1 MGLRLRRRKSKNDAK
16 RGSVTGGTNARLVWD
31 TWRRILTS
39 DELVELVLHPKDRD
53 PAPLGL
59 VADEMAILAD
69 YARTPIATDITIGM
83 YRRGLVRNALAALYL
98 VPLSRRLLYTSELDV
113 SAVAADFVQS
123 IGYRDDGPNL
133 WRIAGGFVA
142 HLAMLPTFASGL
154 LQDVLALDA
163 AAIALCQRLGKSWP
177 AVWPGTASLNLSKA
191 RESDRYVA
199 SRAAV
204 VVSTSFN
211 VAPWLEDPLNFALD
225 AELGRSTQ
233 HWLIYVPASE
243 AAHTYAELSERAA
256 RAFTLLSAPKT
267 AAELSP
273 ALDGLPIAEVLEV
286 IDSLAEA
293 GFVVCGEEA

>member
-1 MGLRLRRRKSKNDAK
+1 MTD
-16 RGSVTGGTNARLVWD
+16 ARLVWD

-59 VADEMAILAD
+59 ADSEMAILAD
-69 YARTPIATDITIGM
+69 YASTPIATDITIGM
-83 YRRGLVRNALAALYL
+83 YRRGLVRNALAALHL
-98 VPLSRRLLYTSELDV
+98 VPLTRRLLYTSELDV

-123 IGYRDDGPNL
+123 IGYRDDGPNF

-142 HLAMLPTFASGL
+142 HLAKLPTFSPRL
-154 LQDVLALDA
+154 RQDVLALDT
-163 AAIALCQRLGKSWP
+163 AAIALVRQLGESWP
-177 AVWPGTASLNLSKA
+177 ALWPESAALNPSRA
-191 RESDRYVA
+191 RDSDRYVA

-204 VVSTSFN
+204 VASSNYDVT
-211 VAPWLEDPLNFALD
+211 PWLEDPLNFAVD
-225 AELGRSTQ
+225 AQLEPSTR
-233 HWLIYVPASE
+233 HWLIYVPAAE

-256 RAFTLLSAPKT
+256 RAFTLLSAPRT

-273 ALDGLPIAEVLEV
+273 ALDGLMVAEVLEV

-293 GFVVCGEEA
+293 GVVVCVEEA